1 VFFLRVL
8 RALCQTRFAPISI
21 FGAYNKNSGELAE
34 ASSPLFEEK
43 NYFFFAAFFFATFF
57 FAAFFLAAI
66 VLSPVTE

>member
-1 VFFLRVL
+1 VFCVERVSNRSL
-8 RALCQTRFAPISI
+8 QRGP
-21 FGAYNKNSGELAE
+21 YNKNSGELAE